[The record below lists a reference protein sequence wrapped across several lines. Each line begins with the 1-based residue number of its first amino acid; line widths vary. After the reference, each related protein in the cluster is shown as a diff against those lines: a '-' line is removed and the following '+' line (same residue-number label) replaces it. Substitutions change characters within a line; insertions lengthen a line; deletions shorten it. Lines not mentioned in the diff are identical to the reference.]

1 MYDNATEFATQASST
16 LALCGC
22 RHPGGA
28 PPVAKPPHIKD
39 AEHKPTK
46 KKDRIIEE
54 VSLKCKTQLIFVLFP
69 DSLVVE

>member
-16 LALCGC
+16 LVLCGC

-46 KKDRIIEE
+46 KKKIE
-54 VSLKCKTQLIFVLFP
+54 SLKK
-69 DSLVVE
+69 SL